1 MRTAARARP
10 ARLPRTGQPWRRR
23 GRRRWRPC
31 AASPAGAQA
40 RRGAARGAR
49 RIFSRG
55 RPLVESGGDTAAQ
68 PRPLPGRRAGS
79 EFSVLLT
86 CGSPHHNSDS
96 CSGCQVAI
104 DAEPEPF
111 VRKAAGGLPPRAA
124 LRLARHRARFGVG
137 PGPLPGQIGPPGQAA
152 QPLSGAGGAL
162 RAAEARGTRRW
173 WRGWRRT
180 GEGRRATRGSAAA
193 TGLLGS
199 LRYAVPI
206 KRWKTL
212 TSR

>member
-1 MRTAARARP
+1 MAAA
-10 ARLPRTGQPWRRR
+10 GQAQVAPLRRVAGR
-23 GRRRWRPC
+23 G
-31 AASPAGAQA
+31 A
-40 RRGAARGAR
+40 GAARCGAR
-49 RIFSRG
+49 RAAHFLSAGGHSWRAVG
-55 RPLVESGGDTAAQ
+55 TRQPSPAPCPAGGLVRS
-68 PRPLPGRRAGS
+68 
-79 EFSVLLT
+79 FVVLLT

-162 RAAEARGTRRW
+162 RAAEARDAAVVARLEAHWGRPSSHARL
-173 WRGWRRT
+173 GGGDGPF
-180 GEGRRATRGSAAA
+180 GESQVRC
-193 TGLLGS
+193 
-199 LRYAVPI
+199 PD
-206 KRWKTL
+206 KTL
-212 TSR
+212 ENPHVKVEYVSFRVNMMTFWRSL